1 MFCVVQH
8 FRNKL
13 MDFTDYVISV
23 ELHSINCSHCVGKSV
38 IVSFP
43 LFALRLV
50 YIYMLLSI
58 NEGDK
63 NEG

>member
-1 MFCVVQH
+1 
-8 FRNKL
+8 